1 MDAPEPETPF
11 AAVSAQ
17 TTKFQR
23 VSRSCEDGEEV
34 IDLEER
40 GDSQWSIGTDGR
52 A

>member
-23 VSRSCEDGEEV
+23 VSHAREDTAWDAVQLCIGMYRRTRGE
-34 IDLEER
+34 
-40 GDSQWSIGTDGR
+40 G
-52 A
+52 